1 VRLSLAAEARYSRRV
16 VTIVA
21 LAILPFLGSFF
32 DPSAASQ
39 YTSKQLEAYN
49 GYTGK
54 TYWVVG
60 EANKIPA
67 FLSAPSPTA
76 PTFTPALNES
86 FEIKDIVA
94 DNPSSAYY
102 RAIFV
107 SGKEGFIPIVA
118 FIEQVNASFTSVD
131 PDRNARAKA
140 AKETHDEEKR
150 REWIQSQ
157 RWPEHVK
164 QAALAKQPAL
174 GMNTREASAILGK
187 PKSVV
192 PLKSANFLMGRQ
204 EQWVYENGPVL
215 TFSNGIVTRIQP
227 REETSK

>member
-1 VRLSLAAEARYSRRV
+1 MAIV
-16 VTIVA
+16 VIAV
-21 LAILPFLGSFF
+21 LPFLGSFF

-39 YTSKQLEAYN
+39 YTSKQLDAYK

-60 EANKIPA
+60 EANKIPP

-76 PTFTPALNES
+76 PTFTPALKES

-94 DNPSSAYY
+94 DNPSSTYY
-102 RAIFV
+102 RAIFA

-118 FIEQVNASFTSVD
+118 FMEQVNASFTSVD

-140 AKETHDEEKR
+140 AKETQDEEKR
-150 REWIQSQ
+150 REWIRAQ

-174 GMNTREASAILGK
+174 GMNKKEASAVLGK

-192 PLKSANFLMGRQ
+192 PLKSANLLMGRQ
-204 EQWVYENGPVL
+204 EQWIYENGPVL
-215 TFSNGIVTRIQP
+215 TFSDGILTRIQP
-227 REETSK
+227 KDSNR